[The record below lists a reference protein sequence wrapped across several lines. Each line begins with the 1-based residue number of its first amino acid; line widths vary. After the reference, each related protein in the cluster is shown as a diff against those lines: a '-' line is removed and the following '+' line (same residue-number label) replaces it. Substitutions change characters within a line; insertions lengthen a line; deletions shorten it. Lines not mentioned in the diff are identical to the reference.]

1 LGQTPQE
8 IDGFTNSSKS
18 LGKIGS
24 FVGLESLLTSSFKA
38 TLFTTTSVLTLSVFS
53 NSSYLCTALRPP
65 SPLPALNTSNVAEAF
80 CPIQAGPFAFS
91 SVIPWGTNRA
101 LTTLD
106 TRLRAVDPF
115 SNELVCIDVF
125 TTPLAPGSDSPFGRA
140 NIILWATVVL
150 AIAYWVVVGIARIV
164 SAWGRG
170 ITRHDRGIWCRA
182 QSAGFILASA
192 ISGERLSTSPAL
204 LRFCT
209 LSVLCSNLC
218 VDFAQ
223 VPHP

>member
-1 LGQTPQE
+1 
-8 IDGFTNSSKS
+8 
-18 LGKIGS
+18 
-24 FVGLESLLTSSFKA
+24 
-38 TLFTTTSVLTLSVFS
+38 VLTLSAWS

-65 SPLPALNTSNVAEAF
+65 SPLPTLNSSNAAEAF
-80 CPIQAGPFAFS
+80 CPIPLGPFAFAS
-91 SVIPWGTNRA
+91 IIPWGNNRA

-115 SNELVCIDVF
+115 SNELVCIDVY
-125 TTPLAPGSDSPFGRA
+125 TTPVDPEPGSPYGRA
-140 NIILWATVVL
+140 NIILWGTAAL

-170 ITRHDRGIWCRA
+170 ITRHDRGIWSRA

-209 LSVLCSNLC
+209 LSVLKRCHFCSLFSRYPIPEGC
-218 VDFAQ
+218 HFSHAMVCRSR
-223 VPHP
+223 HGCC